1 MVEGRDSN
9 DPLTGRPTHYGAVSY
24 DLAQAMMTTLSGDL
38 ANASVAS
45 AKDGWIKATFD
56 LATKDDRIFVTVN
69 LLEGS
74 NGLHVFQGAGQSQH
88 RSSEAS
94 QRIV

>member
-1 MVEGRDSN
+1 
-9 DPLTGRPTHYGAVSY
+9 
-24 DLAQAMMTTLSGDL
+24 L

-56 LATKDDRIFVTVN
+56 LATKDDRIFVTAN